1 MNARNNM
8 TKLAMRVLGGVLA
21 VLAASLI
28 AGCADY
34 HPLPDGRTPLGMGT
48 AAVAPPE
55 FANE

>member
-1 MNARNNM
+1 M